1 MQYNDENEHKK
12 DKNITCT
19 YKDNVVQMT
28 FNLFQSHICAVYMAL
43 CLSDCYCLSVTSRCS
58 METDERMEL
67 IFAMGA
73 FFHVSYTE
81 SLS

>member
-43 CLSDCYCLSVTSRCS
+43 CLSASVCLLLSVCHKS
-58 METDERMEL
+58 M
-67 IFAMGA
+67 FYGNG
-73 FFHVSYTE
+73 
-81 SLS
+81 